1 MKQKYTSADT
11 SINSKKLPA
20 IYRMIKGRVTENET
34 VLDYGCGKYFDDYNL
49 PENFHG
55 YDPFNRPNETELN
68 RQYDVA
74 LCSNVLNV
82 IMEKEIRLDLLRT
95 LQKLAD
101 RIMITVYEG
110 DKSGE
115 GKETKEDCFQLNRK
129 KKEYLPELIEVF
141 GAKNVKY
148 SRGYFE
154 CTA

>member
-20 IYRMIKGRVTENET
+20 IYGIIKGRVTENET

-55 YDPFNRPNETELN
+55 YDPFNRPNEAELN

-110 DKSGE
+110 DRTGE

-129 KKEYLPELIEVF
+129 KREYLPELIEVF

-148 SRGYFE
+148 SRGCFE